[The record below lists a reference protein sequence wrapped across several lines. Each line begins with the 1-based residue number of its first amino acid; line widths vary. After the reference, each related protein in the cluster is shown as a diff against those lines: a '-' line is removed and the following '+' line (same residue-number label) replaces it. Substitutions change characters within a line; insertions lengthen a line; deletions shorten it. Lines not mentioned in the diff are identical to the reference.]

1 MRWPRGGHS
10 GLPYRI
16 ALYVLAIG
24 FLFSG
29 YGCGLF
35 DGDDLE
41 VTLSADGS
49 VTSETEPVTFTVTAT
64 NRGSDRVR
72 WGRGSSSCQL
82 GAVVRVG
89 TRQEG
94 ALVNHG
100 GCTDD
105 LVDQA
110 LEPGESRTE
119 SFSWSGLIVE
129 GGDFAV
135 LPAGAYQVRGAAGT
149 AARSA
154 PLAITVNR

>member
-1 MRWPRGGHS
+1 MRRACGWHS
-10 GLPYRI
+10 SLPLRI
-16 ALYVLAIG
+16 ALYGLVIG
-24 FLFSG
+24 FLAPG

-35 DGDDLE
+35 DNDDLG

-49 VTSETEPVTFTVTAT
+49 VTSETEPVTLTVTAT
-64 NRGSDRVR
+64 NRGSDRVS

-82 GAVVRVG
+82 GAVVRVAG
-89 TRQEG
+89 RQVE
-94 ALVNHG
+94 ARVNHG

-119 SFSWSGLIVE
+119 SFTWNGLILE
-129 GGDFAV
+129 GDDFAF
-135 LPAGAYQVRGAAGT
+135 LPAGAYQLRGAAGT